1 MNSSEKTALRKPYS
15 RIYVEEAAAGHPRT
29 AQILAKFPES
39 VVIPISDYKNVF
51 NRPRQPV
58 QLQKEA
64 PSLILALQKPPYLYA
79 GPAVCQDFGESHFY
93 YTSNVMNCPF
103 LCDYCYLRGMYPS
116 GDIVLFVN
124 TEDTFCETERIL
136 KEHPLY
142 LCISYD
148 TDLLALEG
156 ITGFFGEWVGF
167 AASHPALT
175 IEVRTKSSP
184 NVLNYPVLPN
194 VIYAVTLSPEA
205 VIERFE
211 HRTASLTAR
220 LRFAKSIIESG
231 RPLRLCFDPM
241 LWVPDFE
248 TVYGEFFERVFSE
261 IPGEAVKDIGVGTF
275 RIAADYLKRMR
286 KNHPCE
292 VTAYPYTL
300 TDGVYGYDAERLSEM
315 LSFAKAALTKYVDE
329 KKLFFS

>member
-1 MNSSEKTALRKPYS
+1 MNNSETTALRKPYS
-15 RIYVEEAAAGHPRT
+15 RIYVEEAAREHPRT

-39 VVIPISDYKNVF
+39 VVIPIRDYKNVF

-64 PSLILALQKPPYLYA
+64 PSLILAVQKPPYLYA
-79 GPAVCQDFGESHFY
+79 GPAVCQDFGEAHFY
-93 YTSNVMNCPF
+93 YTSGVMNCPF

-124 TEDTFCETERIL
+124 TEDTFRETERIL
-136 KEHPLY
+136 AEHSLY

-156 ITGFFGEWVGF
+156 ITGFFSEWIRF
-167 AASHPALT
+167 AESHPDLT

-184 NVLNYPVLPN
+184 DVSKYPALPN
-194 VIYAVTLSPEA
+194 VIYAVTLSPEN
-205 VIERFE
+205 VTERFE

-220 LRFAKSIIESG
+220 LRFAKSVIDGG

-248 TVYGEFFERVFSE
+248 TVYGAFFDRVFAE
-261 IPGEAVKDIGVGTF
+261 IPGAVVRDIGVGTF

-300 TDGVYGYDAERLSEM
+300 TDGVYGYDAEQLDRM
-315 LSFAKAALTKYVDE
+315 LSFARRTLAKYVDE

>member
-1 MNSSEKTALRKPYS
+1 MNNSETTALRKPYS
-15 RIYVEEAAAGHPRT
+15 RIYVEDAAREYPRT

-39 VVIPISDYKNVF
+39 VVIPIRDYKNVF

-64 PSLILALQKPPYLYA
+64 PSLILAVQKPPYLYA
-79 GPAVCQDFGESHFY
+79 GPAVCQDFGEAHFY
-93 YTSNVMNCPF
+93 YTSGVMNCPF

-124 TEDTFCETERIL
+124 TDDTFRETERIL
-136 KEHPLY
+136 AEHPLY

-156 ITGFFGEWVGF
+156 ITGFFSEWVRF
-167 AASHPALT
+167 AESHPDLT

-184 NVLNYPVLPN
+184 DVSKYPALPN
-194 VIYAVTLSPEA
+194 VIYAVTLSPE
-205 VIERFE
+205 IISERFE

-220 LRFAKSIIESG
+220 LRFAKSVIDRG

-248 TVYGEFFERVFSE
+248 TVYGAFFDRIFAE
-261 IPGEAVKDIGVGTF
+261 IPGDAVRDIGVGTF

-300 TDGVYGYDAERLSEM
+300 TDGVYGYDAERLDRM
-315 LSFAKAALTKYVDE
+315 LSFARRTLAKYVDE